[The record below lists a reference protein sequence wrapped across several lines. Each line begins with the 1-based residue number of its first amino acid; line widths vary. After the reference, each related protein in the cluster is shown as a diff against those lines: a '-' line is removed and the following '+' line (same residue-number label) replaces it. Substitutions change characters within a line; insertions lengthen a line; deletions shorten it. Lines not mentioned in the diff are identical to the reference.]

1 VPGHA
6 DQSTNTAR
14 EWSLS
19 GYGAIGGSN
28 LTSMRAATKACSAAC
43 AHRRGTYTLTA
54 DAGDSADPQNT
65 GTRTIKVK
73 VGLGLLPAT
82 LAEGRPQ
89 GRPRRRGD

>member
-1 VPGHA
+1 MVAVRLRRDRGLEF
-6 DQSTNTAR
+6 DVDEGSD
-14 EWSLS
+14 EGLLS
-19 GYGAIGGSN
+19 GVRSQA
-28 LTSMRAATKACSAAC
+28 
-43 AHRRGTYTLTA
+43 GTYTLTA
-54 DAGDSADPQNT
+54 EAGDSADPQNT